1 MNNITNVNN
10 KININCYLI
19 YLEQFENIE
28 VDITN
33 FCEKQRYEKIIDLKD
48 ELQIYKLKKSKAPN
62 WKKNIIISDNNTN
75 NDIEEILNYRICVY
89 KYEKNTYYIEIN
101 GQLHFNYIFKS
112 LQYTKKPKQLK
123 KSFYEIYKNNKQND
137 TNKLYNSITYY
148 LNKENYEVLIIEL
161 KNNGLINID
170 INNNDYS
177 YNKILDLYNDLIKN
191 KQINKDHKLIPYNY
205 KDCIIIKNNKE
216 QNSETKY
223 NDLVCETN
231 SNLINLDKKNIN
243 GCEITDIY
251 DKVNHYLFHNKKND
265 DLRILKSQII
275 NGALILKNNDLKQKW
290 INKFNIDFEIPDN
303 FKYIF
308 GIIQKRKNLALKDQ
322 LALGNICY
330 ILNKMNIEYYIDEIQ
345 YNIQN

>member
-1 MNNITNVNN
+1 MNNINN
-10 KININCYLI
+10 KSNNTNINCYLI
-19 YLEQFENIE
+19 YLEHFEDIE
-28 VDITN
+28 KNITN
-33 FCEKQRYEKIIDLKD
+33 FCEKQKYEKIIDLKD
-48 ELQIYKLKKSKAPN
+48 ELQIYKLKKTKDPN
-62 WKKNIIISDNNTN
+62 WKKYIIINDNNTN

-89 KYEKNTYYIEIN
+89 KYEENTYYIEIN

-112 LQYTKKPKQLK
+112 LQSIKDHKQLK
-123 KSFYEIYKNNKQND
+123 KSFYEIYRNNKQND
-137 TNKLYNSITYY
+137 ENKLKNSITYY
-148 LNKENYEVLIIEL
+148 LNNEDYEDLIIEL

-170 INNNDYS
+170 INNDYS

-205 KDCIIIKNNKE
+205 KDCIIIKKNSNE
-216 QNSETKY
+216 SSETKY
-223 NDLVCETN
+223 NELVCEN

-243 GCEITDIY
+243 GCEISDIY

-265 DLRILKSQII
+265 DLRILNSQII
-275 NGALILKNNDLKQKW
+275 NGALILKNNDLKQEW
-290 INKFNIDFEIPDN
+290 IKKINIDFEIPDN

-308 GIIQKRKNLALKDQ
+308 GIIQKRTNLALKDQ

-345 YNIQN
+345 YIEE